1 MSQFK
6 TFLLPL
12 EPDVAAEDELN
23 AFLRGHRVVDVQRVC
38 VPPRGWCFCVEWI
51 DGSPG
56 GGRGSGFVGRI
67 DYMKEL
73 EPAVFAVFS
82 KLRTRRKELAREA
95 GVPPFGVATD
105 AQLAE
110 MAKMDEPTLAKIG
123 GIDGFGEARVKAYGA
138 KLLAVLTASSNASE
152 AWSASS
158 SARNTPPGGSADTPL
173 SEGGEA

>member
-12 EPDVAAEDELN
+12 EPDAAAEEDLN
-23 AFLRGHRVVDVQRVC
+23 SFLRGHRVVDVQRVC
-38 VPPRGWCFCVEWI
+38 FPPRGWCFCVEWI
-51 DGSPG
+51 DGLTG
-56 GGRGSGFVGRI
+56 VGRGAGFAGRI

-73 EPAVFAVFS
+73 EPATFAVFS

-110 MAKMDEPTLAKIG
+110 MAKMDEPALAKIAA
-123 GIDGFGEARVKAYGA
+123 IEGFGEARVKAYGE
-138 KLLAVLTASSNASE
+138 KLLAVLLETTA
-152 AWSASS
+152 
-158 SARNTPPGGSADTPL
+158 ARPEGSPPP
-173 SEGGEA
+173 

>member
-12 EPDVAAEDELN
+12 EPDAAAEEELN
-23 AFLRGHRVVDVQRVC
+23 SFLRGRRVVDVQRLC
-38 VPPRGWCFCVEWI
+38 VPDKGWCFCVEWL
-51 DGSPG
+51 DGTVG
-56 GGRGSGFVGRI
+56 GGRTPGFAGRI

-73 EPAVFAVFS
+73 DPVTFAVFS

-110 MAKMDEPTLAKIG
+110 MAKMDEPALAKIAA
-123 GIDGFGEARVKAYGA
+123 IEGFGEARVKAYGE
-138 KLLAVLTASSNASE
+138 KLLAVLLAANVSDAGSVPT
-152 AWSASS
+152 
-158 SARNTPPGGSADTPL
+158 SARNTPPGGSAATPL
-173 SEGGEA
+173 SEGG

>member
-12 EPDVAAEDELN
+12 EPDAAAEDELN

-38 VPPRGWCFCVEWI
+38 FPPRGWCFCVEWL
-51 DGSPG
+51 DGAAG
-56 GGRGSGFVGRI
+56 GVRGAKFGERI

-73 EPAVFAVFS
+73 EPAVFAVFA

-110 MAKMDEPTLAKIG
+110 MAKMQEPTLAKIG
-123 GIDGFGEARVKAYGA
+123 GIEGFGEARVKAYGA
-138 KLLAVLTASSNASE
+138 KLLEVLAE
-152 AWSASS
+152 
-158 SARNTPPGGSADTPL
+158 GSAAPQTDDETR
-173 SEGGEA
+173 G

>member
-12 EPDVAAEDELN
+12 EPDSSAEEELN
-23 AFLRGHRVVDVQRVC
+23 IFLRGHRVVDVQRFC
-38 VPPRGWCFCVEWI
+38 VPARGWCFCVEWL
-51 DGSPG
+51 DGATG
-56 GGRGSGFVGRI
+56 GGRAPGFAGRI

-110 MAKMDEPTLAKIG
+110 MAKMQEPTLAKIG
-123 GIDGFGEARVKAYGA
+123 GIEGFGDARVKAYGA
-138 KLLAVLTASSNASE
+138 KLLEVLE
-152 AWSASS
+152 A
-158 SARNTPPGGSADTPL
+158 GSAAPQTDDETRGQSL
-173 SEGGEA
+173 